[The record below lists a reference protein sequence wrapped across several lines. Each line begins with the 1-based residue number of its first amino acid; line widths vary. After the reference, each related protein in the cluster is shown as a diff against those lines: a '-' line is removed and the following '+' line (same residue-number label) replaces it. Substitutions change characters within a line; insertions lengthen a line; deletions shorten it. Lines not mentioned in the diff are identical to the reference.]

1 MISAILLFLF
11 SILCL
16 FWGTGWLVRGST
28 SLATKMKIPS
38 LVIGLTIIAFG
49 TSIPE
54 LIISLRASQERLGD
68 IAVGNIIGSNIYNL
82 CIILGISALRSSL
95 SIKNKLS
102 KLDIP
107 VLILASLLLCYSLWN
122 GIIERTE
129 GISFLSAFVIY
140 VFLRINVSIR
150 QAKTVEL
157 IIAAPIPNAPPL
169 LWVKDILFIGCGLFV
184 LIFSSN
190 MIIDNSIII
199 AKGIGISQSAIAIT
213 VIAAASSLP
222 ELATSF
228 IAAGEKDPALAVG
241 NVIGSNIFNILC
253 VIGICGT
260 SHTINAPGI
269 EHTDLLFMAITPIL
283 LLPMIFPKVKIN
295 QIEGSGLIILYIAYA
310 LMLLLGIF

>member
-157 IIAAPIPNAPPL
+157 IIAAPIPNTPPL

-241 NVIGSNIFNILC
+241 NVIGSNTFNILC

-310 LMLLLGIF
+310 LILLLGIF